1 MRPVVLRA
9 DRRAAPLRVLV
20 LLCWVAV
27 AASLAVGPATS
38 EGDAAPLIRR
48 ADLFGNP
55 NRTLTTISPDAQRLA
70 WLAPDNGV
78 MNVWV
83 SPIGRRDLAEP
94 VTHERGRP
102 VRTYVWAYDGR
113 HLLYTQD
120 VGGNESWHVYAVDLD
135 TRSTKDLTPFAGVRA
150 SIARL
155 SRKIRHEV
163 LITLNQ
169 RDPRY
174 PDLYRVDLDSG
185 AMTLVAENPG
195 FAGFLADQNF
205 VPRLAARLTR
215 DNGEEVLRPTSD
227 GKWEPWIHLSPD
239 DQPNS
244 GSIGLDPDGKI
255 LFFLD
260 SRGRN
265 TAALARIDVKTGD
278 EQILAE
284 DARADIG
291 GIIADRDTGEP
302 LAYTVTAAR
311 LEYRAIGPKLAADI
325 EFLSRQRVGEW
336 RINSRSE
343 DDRFWTVSAA
353 QDIGP
358 IAAYLYDRTAGTLT
372 KLHDFRPALDGAPLA
387 HMHPVVIRSRDG
399 LDLVSY
405 LTLPRS
411 SDGAVPGRP
420 DQPLPMVLLV
430 HGGPWSRDHFGFN
443 TWHQWLANRGY
454 AVLSVNFRS
463 STGFGKAFVNA
474 GDQEWGRRMD
484 DDLLDAVAWAIDQK
498 IADARRVAIVGSS
511 YGGYA
516 TLVGLTR
523 DPETYACGVDI
534 VGPSDLEM
542 LLKTIPPYWEGTG
555 RPKFYKAIGDPN
567 TEVGRALL
575 RERSPLFRVDR
586 IRRPLLVGQG
596 ANDPRVVKAESDAIV
611 AALEHHGVPVT
622 YVVYPDEG
630 HGFARPAN
638 NLSFNAIAEQFLARC
653 LGGRAEPIT
662 LADLKG
668 ASLDVEVGAEQI
680 AGLETAIKAREGV
693 VPAPRQ

>member
-1 MRPVVLRA
+1 
-9 DRRAAPLRVLV
+9 
-20 LLCWVAV
+20 VAL
-27 AASLAVGPATS
+27 AAVGPAVS
-38 EGDAAPLIRR
+38 EGEPTALIRR

-55 NRTLTTISPDAQRLA
+55 NRTLTTISPDGRRLA

-94 VTHERGRP
+94 VTHESGRP
-102 VRTYVWAYDGR
+102 LRTYVWAYDGR

-120 VGGNESWHVYAVDLD
+120 VGGNESWHVYVVDLD
-135 TRSTKDLTPFAGVRA
+135 TRSTRDLTPFAGVRA

-155 SRKIRHEV
+155 SRKLRHEV

-169 RDPRY
+169 RDQRY
-174 PDLYRVDLDSG
+174 PDLYRVDLESG
-185 AMTLVAENPG
+185 TMTLVAENPG

-205 VPRLAARLTR
+205 VARLAVRLTP
-215 DNGEEVLRPTSD
+215 DNGEEVLRPTGD

-244 GSIGLDPDGKI
+244 GPIGLDPDGKT
-255 LFFLD
+255 LFFRD

-265 TAALARIDVKTGD
+265 TAALARIDLKTGD

-284 DARADIG
+284 DPRADIG

-302 LAYTVTAAR
+302 LAYTVTVAR
-311 LEYRAIGPKLAADI
+311 LEYRAIGPKIAADI
-325 EFLSRQRVGEW
+325 EFLSRQGIGEW
-336 RINSRSE
+336 RVDSRSE
-343 DDRFWTVSAA
+343 DDRIWIIGAA

-358 IAAYLYDRTAGTLT
+358 IAAYLYDRAAGTLT
-372 KLHDFRPALDGAPLA
+372 KLHDFRPALNDAPLA

-405 LTLPRS
+405 LTLPRG
-411 SDGAVPGRP
+411 SDGADPGRP
-420 DQPLPMVLLV
+420 DRPLPMVLLV

-474 GDQEWGRRMD
+474 GNLEWGQRMD

-498 IADARRVAIVGSS
+498 IADAKRVAIVGTS

-534 VGPSDLEM
+534 VGPSDLGM
-542 LLKTIPPYWEGTG
+542 LLKTIPTYWEGTG
-555 RPKFYKAIGDPN
+555 RTKFYRAIGDPN

-575 RERSPLFRVDR
+575 KERSPLFRVDQ
-586 IRRPLLVGQG
+586 IKRPLLVGQG
-596 ANDPRVVKAESDAIV
+596 ANDPRVVKAESDGIV
-611 AALEHHGVPVT
+611 AALENRGVPVT

-662 LADLKG
+662 QADLEG
-668 ASLDVEVGAEQI
+668 ASLHVEVGAEQI
-680 AGLETAIKAREGV
+680 AGLEPAIKARGGV
-693 VPAPRQ
+693 VPAPPQQ